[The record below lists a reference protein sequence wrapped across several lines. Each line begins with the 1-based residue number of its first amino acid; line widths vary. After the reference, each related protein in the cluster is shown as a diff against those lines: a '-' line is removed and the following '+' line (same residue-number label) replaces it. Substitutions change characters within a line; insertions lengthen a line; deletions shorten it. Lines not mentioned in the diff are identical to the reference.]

1 MYNYTSESARM
12 FDTSST
18 LGASTFSSGMSKF
31 GGGGGAVDT
40 DEGTFVGDRRAILRN
55 AKAKQSSFNSQSS
68 SRQMPFQQ
76 QQQPQFPM
84 HNNSSQRSLNTATMY
99 NDTTTIGTADN
110 YRQQHLHQQQQSQ
123 QSLQQQQQQQQPLQ
137 PYETDDL
144 MSTYS
149 MEMSSDKHYLQSR
162 QQPSRQNLLPPQS
175 QQQQQQQQGSGGGV
189 NNNNDGGGPLR
200 GSGMFLASSVHSGA
214 STGNSSHQRG
224 GVGMTNSIASG
235 GSNSMPRFRPPI
247 GSGGGGGLD
256 GSNRSGM
263 SDRSGNDYS
272 ASPQGGGMH
281 RYSPHP
287 PQQQQRQLQHHQQQQ
302 QHGGSM
308 RQSHHSRQSHIIEE
322 EDEYYMDNDDLDDII
337 EEDDL
342 DDEGE
347 PLPISPYR
355 QLIDAI
361 NMSILPTS
369 LRLSSLAQACEFF
382 DHRDKSIH
390 DAELREGAAFVLYHK
405 LAFVLRLSRCGEID
419 GEMEE
424 RGKLMEGTSTSGGGS
439 VTKDHHSNL
448 LGGMVG
454 GDSIGGMGVSSG
466 RAMMNHQ
473 QTYQRHLVSSTQL
486 QKQSE
491 HDKEIAMICSC
502 LEMIHRANP
511 DAIAQTWDECG
522 TEILPLLVSVLERPF
537 QKIERA
543 VWNAL
548 YNQSAGGAGGGA
560 GGAGA
565 GVANNVPGSLERAVA
580 MAVTRDQKLAV
591 QKVTKVLAM
600 YSLVPE
606 AKSPMCQ
613 CEGMLRWLTRI
624 IDTHN
629 YNRVKPGTPAFGGR
643 ASFRGRGSISGSL
656 VGGGGGGDGATFTSD
671 MPDEAKK
678 DSAKRLELA
687 SRATSGSGLYMTE
700 AARFNTIATLTNLA
714 ALESNRMPMLLEPGL
729 LDNICRAVHN
739 EHSDVPKQCSAL
751 AIMNLSNGDM
761 DNVPEMASNDMV
773 LETLLKL
780 IREVN
785 PETRRNAVVTI
796 FNIACSD
803 LNTVRLARY
812 RDGMI
817 LEALTELVG
826 SDDPVRLHDEAR
838 ANAAE
843 TLFNMACSDI
853 SETTDRMANHAGLLE
868 CLAVVLRG
876 EHTGLEVKM
885 YCSATLRRMAELI
898 RHPMIAQGALLSAL
912 VKAATWTSTDCIAEA
927 FRAQASEAEN
937 CVIMAHH
944 HGLLN
949 ALSRLALTGG
959 DDADVDKVRRAAVGA
974 IELMSRQD
982 EARALLAHNEGII
995 MALTKASYGD
1005 EGSLRD
1011 ESLTRQSM
1019 LSEMDEATFD
1029 QSYGRLE
1036 GDEEEASV
1044 QSRRIQLAL
1053 KNLVSAM

>member
-1 MYNYTSESARM
+1 MDAAVDIMFPWRKRPQPQSQQPPPNTGHNNSLDEQHYAAAAQSIRTNNMYGYKSESARM
-12 FDTSST
+12 FDSST
-18 LGASTFSSGMSKF
+18 AMR
-31 GGGGGAVDT
+31 GG
-40 DEGTFVGDRRAILRN
+40 DEGGTTTFVGDRRALFRN
-55 AKAKQSSFNSQSS
+55 SKRGGGSFNSASGS
-68 SRQMPFQQ
+68 GGFSGP
-76 QQQPQFPM
+76 
-84 HNNSSQRSLNTATMY
+84 SQRSLTTGTYAGESTIAT
-99 NDTTTIGTADN
+99 GDN
-110 YRQQHLHQQQQSQ
+110 YRK
-123 QSLQQQQQQQQPLQ
+123 QQQQQQWQRGGGQQAED
-137 PYETDDL
+137 Y

-149 MEMSSDKHYLQSR
+149 QELNSNQRQMQSR
-162 QQPSRQNLLPPQS
+162 QQPSRRRGINNNQS
-175 QQQQQQQQGSGGGV
+175 FTGSFTGGG
-189 NNNNDGGGPLR
+189 GGG
-200 GSGMFLASSVHSGA
+200 
-214 STGNSSHQRG
+214 
-224 GVGMTNSIASG
+224 
-235 GSNSMPRFRPPI
+235 PRFRPP
-247 GSGGGGGLD
+247 LD
-256 GSNRSGM
+256 SSARSGT
-263 SDRSGNDYS
+263 SQRSGLGSLESDDMLYQNQYGHS
-272 ASPQGGGMH
+272 SQGIVNQNN
-281 RYSPHP
+281 
-287 PQQQQRQLQHHQQQQ
+287 QQQQPQRS
-302 QHGGSM
+302 SM
-308 RQSHHSRQSHIIEE
+308 RQIIYEG
-322 EDEYYMDNDDLDDII
+322 
-337 EEDDL
+337 EEDDYID
-342 DDEGE
+342 DDEIMPPDE
-347 PLPISPYR
+347 EEELPISPYR
-355 QLIDAI
+355 QLLDAI
-361 NMSILPTS
+361 NMSILPSS

-382 DHRDKSIH
+382 DHRDRAIH

-424 RGKLMEGTSTSGGGS
+424 RAKMMMQEGRSS
-439 VTKDHHSNL
+439 
-448 LGGMVG
+448 
-454 GDSIGGMGVSSG
+454 GVSGEGDAPAGMSSSMNSKM
-466 RAMMNHQ
+466 MMNHQ
-473 QTYQRHLVSSTQL
+473 QTYQRHLVSSTQV

-502 LEMIHRANP
+502 LEMVHRANP

-537 QKIERA
+537 QKIEAA

-548 YNQSAGGAGGGA
+548 YNQSVSGGGGA
-560 GGAGA
+560 G
-565 GVANNVPGSLERAVA
+565 NVPGSLERAVA

-606 AKSPMCQ
+606 AKSPMCT
-613 CEGMLRWLTRI
+613 CVGMLRWLTRI

-629 YNRVKPGTPAFGGR
+629 YNRVKPGTPAFGGAASR
-643 ASFRGRGSISGSL
+643 AASRATTTASSRVGGSL
-656 VGGGGGGDGATFTSD
+656 RES
-671 MPDEAKK
+671 MNSQMSEEQKK
-678 DSAKRLELA
+678 DSEKRLELA

-780 IREVN
+780 MREDN

-838 ANAAE
+838 ANAAK

-898 RHPMIAQGALLSAL
+898 RYPMIAQGALLSAL

-927 FRAQASEAEN
+927 FRAQAMVPEN
-937 CVIMAHH
+937 CVNMVHH

-949 ALSRLALTGG
+949 ALSRLALTKG

-1005 EGSLRD
+1005 DGSTRD
-1011 ESLTRQSM
+1011 SLT
-1019 LSEMDEATFD
+1019 MDDGTYD
-1029 QSYGRLE
+1029 QSYGRLG
-1036 GDEEEASV
+1036 GDEDEENASV

>member
-1 MYNYTSESARM
+1 M
-12 FDTSST
+12 FDTTST
-18 LGASTFSSGMSKF
+18 LGASTFSTGMSKF
-31 GGGGGAVDT
+31 GRAGGGGD
-40 DEGTFVGDRRAILRN
+40 DDEEGTFVGDRRAILRN
-55 AKAKQSSFNSQSS
+55 AKARQQSSFNY
-68 SRQMPFQQ
+68 PIN
-76 QQQPQFPM
+76 
-84 HNNSSQRSLNTATMY
+84 NNSNRSLNASTLY

-110 YRQQHLHQQQQSQ
+110 YRQAHLN
-123 QSLQQQQQQQQPLQ
+123 QQQQQQA
-137 PYETDDL
+137 YEGADDL

-149 MEMSSDKHYLQSR
+149 MEMSSDKQYVQSR
-162 QQPSRQNLLPPQS
+162 QQPSRHNLPPPPQS
-175 QQQQQQQQGSGGGV
+175 QGGGG
-189 NNNNDGGGPLR
+189 NNNNID
-200 GSGMFLASSVHSGA
+200 GSGRLASSIRSGA
-214 STGNSSHQRG
+214 SMGASSRG
-224 GVGMTNSIASG
+224 GLASSIANSYASG
-235 GSNSMPRFRPPI
+235 GSSMPRFRPPV
-247 GSGGGGGLD
+247 GSSSGGLDNSNRSLRSDQSGGGAGGYG
-256 GSNRSGM
+256 GSGNRSTS
-263 SDRSGNDYS
+263 SDSDSIQYQNQYYGH
-272 ASPQGGGMH
+272 SPSSQGGVN
-281 RYSPHP
+281 RYSQTRR
-287 PQQQQRQLQHHQQQQ
+287 PQSRQLQQQ

-308 RQSHHSRQSHIIEE
+308 RHSHQSRQSHGGSSMRQSHIIEE
-322 EDEYYMDNDDLDDII
+322 EDEYYMDDEV
-337 EEDDL
+337 EEDDEFL
-342 DDEGE
+342 EEEEEDDIE

-424 RGKLMEGTSTSGGGS
+424 RGKLLEGGGAGTSGGSTSGGG
-439 VTKDHHSNL
+439 TKDHHLNL
-448 LGGMVG
+448 LGGSMVG
-454 GDSIGGMGVSSG
+454 GSFVAGGGSGSSG

-473 QTYQRHLVSSTQL
+473 QTYQRHLVNSTHL

-548 YNQSAGGAGGGA
+548 YNQNMSGGGGGA
-560 GGAGA
+560 GGMG
-565 GVANNVPGSLERAVA
+565 GVNNNVPGSLERAVA

-643 ASFRGRGSISGSL
+643 ASFRGKGGLRGS
-656 VGGGGGGDGATFTSD
+656 VGGGDGATYTSD

-678 DSAKRLELA
+678 DDAKRLELA

-927 FRAQASEAEN
+927 FRAQASESEN

-1029 QSYGRLE
+1029 QSYGGLE
-1036 GDEEEASV
+1036 GGDEEASV

>member
-1 MYNYTSESARM
+1 M
-12 FDTSST
+12 FND
-18 LGASTFSSGMSKF
+18 ASTIGS
-31 GGGGGAVDT
+31 GGGISKLGGGDGGH
-40 DEGTFVGDRRAILRN
+40 EGSFVGDRRALLRN
-55 AKAKQSSFNSQSS
+55 SK
-68 SRQMPFQQ
+68 QQ
-76 QQQPQFPM
+76 QQQT
-84 HNNSSQRSLNTATMY
+84 SSQRSLNTAGMY
-99 NDTTTIGTADN
+99 GGGGGGENTIGTGDN
-110 YRQQHLHQQQQSQ
+110 YRHHHQQGGGAA
-123 QSLQQQQQQQQPLQ
+123 
-137 PYETDDL
+137 DDL

-149 MEMSSDKHYLQSR
+149 LEMSANQHQMHSR
-162 QQPSRQNLLPPQS
+162 QQPSRTMMMQQ
-175 QQQQQQQQGSGGGV
+175 QQQQQQQQGQGQGQ
-189 NNNNDGGGPLR
+189 GGPR
-200 GSGMFLASSVHSGA
+200 Y
-214 STGNSSHQRG
+214 
-224 GVGMTNSIASG
+224 
-235 GSNSMPRFRPPI
+235 RPP
-247 GSGGGGGLD
+247 LD
-256 GSNRSGM
+256 SSNRSGFSERSGMSM
-263 SDRSGNDYS
+263 SDTVGSSSQQYHHHHQNSQKNQYGHSVSSSSTYYHNK
-272 ASPQGGGMH
+272 A
-281 RYSPHP
+281 
-287 PQQQQRQLQHHQQQQ
+287 QQQQRQQQPR
-302 QHGGSM
+302 GGGGNPSM
-308 RQSHHSRQSHIIEE
+308 RHIITE
-322 EDEYYMDNDDLDDII
+322 EDEYYDDDDY
-337 EEDDL
+337 
-342 DDEGE
+342 DDEDNIVLE
-347 PLPISPYR
+347 DEQQHHHQQQLLLKQQQEQELLPISPQR

-382 DHRDKSIH
+382 DHRDKSLH
-390 DAELREGAAFVLYHK
+390 DVELREGAAFVLYHK
-405 LAFVLRLSRCGEID
+405 LAFVLRLCRCGEID
-419 GEMEE
+419 VEMEE
-424 RGKLMEGTSTSGGGS
+424 RGKGGE
-439 VTKDHHSNL
+439 VYNNNKDI
-448 LGGMVG
+448 
-454 GDSIGGMGVSSG
+454 IGGAAASYGVG
-466 RAMMNHQ
+466 RNTTMIMNHQ
-473 QTYQRHLVSSTQL
+473 QTYQRHLVTSIQL

-522 TEILPLLVSVLERPF
+522 IEILPLLVSVLERPF
-537 QKIERA
+537 RKIENA
-543 VWNAL
+543 VWNVL
-548 YNQSAGGAGGGA
+548 YHQNVSRGGGGVLAAAGG
-560 GGAGA
+560 
-565 GVANNVPGSLERAVA
+565 NNFNTNVPGSLERAVA

-606 AKSPMCQ
+606 AKSPMCK

-629 YNRVKPGTPAFGGR
+629 YNRVKPGTPAFGGN
-643 ASFRGRGSISGSL
+643 ASLTSSFRGKGNKGGSG
-656 VGGGGGGDGATFTSD
+656 VGGTGGGGGGSSNLQGSFNSE
-671 MPDEAKK
+671 MSDEAKK

-687 SRATSGSGLYMTE
+687 TRATSGSGLYMTE

-714 ALESNRMPMLLEPGL
+714 ALESNRMSMLLEPGL

-780 IREVN
+780 IREDN

-868 CLAVVLRG
+868 CLAMVLRA

-927 FRAQASEAEN
+927 FRAQASEPEN

-949 ALSRLALTGG
+949 ALSRLALTRG

-995 MALTKASYGD
+995 MALTKASYGGD
-1005 EGSLRD
+1005 GSLKD
-1011 ESLTRQSM
+1011 SLMRQSM
-1019 LSEMDEATFD
+1019 MSEIDEGTFD

-1036 GDEEEASV
+1036 GDEDEEDASV

>member
-1 MYNYTSESARM
+1 MDAAVDIMFPWRKRPQPQSQQPPNTGHNSLPHPEEHAQHYAAAQSIRTNNMYGCKSESARM
-12 FDTSST
+12 FDSST
-18 LGASTFSSGMSKF
+18 IGTSAMRG
-31 GGGGGAVDT
+31 
-40 DEGTFVGDRRAILRN
+40 DEGTFMGDRRALFRN
-55 AKAKQSSFNSQSS
+55 SKRGGSFNSASDG
-68 SRQMPFQQ
+68 RGGP
-76 QQQPQFPM
+76 
-84 HNNSSQRSLNTATMY
+84 SQRSLNTGTYTGESTIAT
-99 NDTTTIGTADN
+99 GDN
-110 YRQQHLHQQQQSQ
+110 YRKQQQWQGGGGGQ
-123 QSLQQQQQQQQPLQ
+123 HAED
-137 PYETDDL
+137 Y

-149 MEMSSDKHYLQSR
+149 QELNSNQRQMQSR
-162 QQPSRQNLLPPQS
+162 QQPSRQR
-175 QQQQQQQQGSGGGV
+175 GV
-189 NNNNDGGGPLR
+189 NNNQSFTGSFTGGG
-200 GSGMFLASSVHSGA
+200 
-214 STGNSSHQRG
+214 G
-224 GVGMTNSIASG
+224 GG
-235 GSNSMPRFRPPI
+235 GPRFRPP
-247 GSGGGGGLD
+247 LD
-256 GSNRSGM
+256 SSARSGT
-263 SDRSGNDYS
+263 SQRSGLGSLESDDMLYQNQYGHS
-272 ASPQGGGMH
+272 QGIVNQN
-281 RYSPHP
+281 
-287 PQQQQRQLQHHQQQQ
+287 QQQPQRS
-302 QHGGSM
+302 SM
-308 RQSHHSRQSHIIEE
+308 RQIIYEG
-322 EDEYYMDNDDLDDII
+322 
-337 EEDDL
+337 EEDDYID
-342 DDEGE
+342 DDEIMPPDE
-347 PLPISPYR
+347 EEELPISPYR
-355 QLIDAI
+355 QLLDAI
-361 NMSILPTS
+361 NMSILPSS

-382 DHRDKSIH
+382 DHRDRAIH

-424 RGKLMEGTSTSGGGS
+424 RAKMMQEGRSGVSGGEGMTMEGKD
-439 VTKDHHSNL
+439 VTA
-448 LGGMVG
+448 GM
-454 GDSIGGMGVSSG
+454 SSSMNSKM
-466 RAMMNHQ
+466 MMNHQ
-473 QTYQRHLVSSTQL
+473 QTYQRHLVSSTQV

-502 LEMIHRANP
+502 LEMVHRANP

-537 QKIERA
+537 QKIEAA

-548 YNQSAGGAGGGA
+548 YNQSMSGGGGGGA
-560 GGAGA
+560 
-565 GVANNVPGSLERAVA
+565 VNNVPGSLERAVA

-606 AKSPMCQ
+606 AKSPMCT
-613 CEGMLRWLTRI
+613 CVGMLRWLTRI

-629 YNRVKPGTPAFGGR
+629 YNRVKPGTPAFGGSASR
-643 ASFRGRGSISGSL
+643 AASRATTTASSRVGGSL
-656 VGGGGGGDGATFTSD
+656 RES
-671 MPDEAKK
+671 MNSQMSEEQKK
-678 DSAKRLELA
+678 DSEKRLELA

-780 IREVN
+780 MREEN

-898 RHPMIAQGALLSAL
+898 RYPMIAQGALLSAL

-927 FRAQASEAEN
+927 FRAQAMVPEN
-937 CVIMAHH
+937 CVNMVHH

-949 ALSRLALTGG
+949 ALSRLALTKG

-1005 EGSLRD
+1005 DGSMRD
-1011 ESLTRQSM
+1011 SLT
-1019 LSEMDEATFD
+1019 MDDGTYD
-1029 QSYGRLE
+1029 QSYGRLGGE
-1036 GDEEEASV
+1036 EDEENASV

>member
-1 MYNYTSESARM
+1 MEAVDILFPWRKRPPPPQQSQQQPPPPNSSGGGGGHHSLPHPQEHTTQHYQQQQQQQ
-12 FDTSST
+12 TSSFNSAVSGRSRGPQQQQQQT
-18 LGASTFSSGMSKF
+18 LQRSFNNTGMH
-31 GGGGGAVDT
+31 GGGGGGGETTIGTSDNYRQQFGGGAVDDDDQMT
-40 DEGTFVGDRRAILRN
+40 TYSMEMS
-55 AKAKQSSFNSQSS
+55 AKQLLHHHQ
-68 SRQMPFQQ
+68 RQKQ
-76 QQQPQFPM
+76 QQQPGVPKYRPPLD
-84 HNNSSQRSLNTATMY
+84 NSNRSGMSSERSGMSMSAGSLLPY
-99 NDTTTIGTADN
+99 
-110 YRQQHLHQQQQSQ
+110 HQQNQYYGHSSSSSYQGQ
-123 QSLQQQQQQQQPLQ
+123 YPHPQQQQQQQQQ
-137 PYETDDL
+137 
-144 MSTYS
+144 
-149 MEMSSDKHYLQSR
+149 
-162 QQPSRQNLLPPQS
+162 
-175 QQQQQQQQGSGGGV
+175 
-189 NNNNDGGGPLR
+189 
-200 GSGMFLASSVHSGA
+200 
-214 STGNSSHQRG
+214 QRG
-224 GVGMTNSIASG
+224 G
-235 GSNSMPRFRPPI
+235 SN
-247 GSGGGGGLD
+247 
-256 GSNRSGM
+256 N
-263 SDRSGNDYS
+263 
-272 ASPQGGGMH
+272 MH
-281 RYSPHP
+281 HV
-287 PQQQQRQLQHHQQQQ
+287 
-302 QHGGSM
+302 
-308 RQSHHSRQSHIIEE
+308 ITE
-322 EDEYYMDNDDLDDII
+322 EDEEYNMDDDYDDDIL
-337 EEDDL
+337 EDDEL
-342 DDEGE
+342 NFNGGE
-347 PLPISPYR
+347 EQQLPISPYR

-390 DAELREGAAFVLYHK
+390 DAELCEGAAFVLYHK

-424 RGKLMEGTSTSGGGS
+424 RASNKLMMMMMNSGGGVGVGS
-439 VTKDHHSNL
+439 GGVEGNTKDNNNNH
-448 LGGMVG
+448 LGG
-454 GDSIGGMGVSSG
+454 SFIGGSG
-466 RAMMNHQ
+466 SRSAAMAMNHQ
-473 QTYQRHLVSSTQL
+473 QSYQRHLANSTNL

-537 QKIERA
+537 QKIENA

-548 YNQSAGGAGGGA
+548 YSQNMSGGGGGGGGGGA
-560 GGAGA
+560 VGG
-565 GVANNVPGSLERAVA
+565 VNNVPGSLERAVA
-580 MAVTRDQKLAV
+580 MAVTRDQKLAA

-606 AKSPMCQ
+606 AKSPMCK

-629 YNRVKPGTPAFGGR
+629 YNRVKPGTPAFGGS
-643 ASFRGRGSISGSL
+643 ASLTSSFRGKSGNGK
-656 VGGGGGGDGATFTSD
+656 VGGGGGGGGSNLRGSFNSE
-671 MPDEAKK
+671 MSDEAKK

-714 ALESNRMPMLLEPGL
+714 ALESNRMSMLLEPGL

-773 LETLLKL
+773 LDTLLKL
-780 IREVN
+780 IREDSR
-785 PETRRNAVVTI
+785 ETRRNAVVTI

-838 ANAAE
+838 SNAAE

-898 RHPMIAQGALLSAL
+898 CHPMIAQGALLSAL

-927 FRAQASEAEN
+927 FRAQASEPEN

-949 ALSRLALTGG
+949 ALSRLALTRG

-1005 EGSLRD
+1005 DGSLND
-1011 ESLTRQSM
+1011 SLTMTRQSM
-1019 LSEMDEATFD
+1019 VSATMDDTTFD
-1029 QSYGRLE
+1029 QQSYGRFE
-1036 GDEEEASV
+1036 GDEDGEEEEASV

>member
-1 MYNYTSESARM
+1 MEAVDILFPWRKRPPPQSQQSVATPSQGGSSYNSHSLPHPQEHGQHYNNNPNVMYGYTSESARM
-12 FDTSST
+12 FDTSTVGNST
-18 LGASTFSSGMSKF
+18 IGTSTIGSGGVSKF
-31 GGGGGAVDT
+31 GGGGGGGGDE
-40 DEGTFVGDRRAILRN
+40 EGTFVGDRRAVLRN
-55 AKAKQSSFNSQSS
+55 AKKNQSSFSSQSS
-68 SRQMPFQQ
+68 RNQQ
-76 QQQPQFPM
+76 QQQPLPHQS
-84 HNNSSQRSLNTATMY
+84 NSSQRSFTTDRY
-99 NDTTTIGTADN
+99 NDTTTIATMDNN
-110 YRQQHLHQQQQSQ
+110 YRMHQH
-123 QSLQQQQQQQQPLQ
+123 Q
-137 PYETDDL
+137 PYEGTDDL

-149 MEMSSDKHYLQSR
+149 QEMSTDKHHMQSR
-162 QQPSRQNLLPPQS
+162 QQPSRHLPS
-175 QQQQQQQQGSGGGV
+175 QG
-189 NNNNDGGGPLR
+189 ND
-200 GSGMFLASSVHSGA
+200 
-214 STGNSSHQRG
+214 RG
-224 GVGMTNSIASG
+224 GVMNSSIHSG
-235 GSNSMPRFRPPI
+235 GSRGGGLANSVGSSGSSMPRYRPAAAAAA
-247 GSGGGGGLD
+247 GGGLD
-256 GSNRSGM
+256 NSNR
-263 SDRSGNDYS
+263 SDRSGGGNMSMSDSGSVQYQNQYGHSQGVVSQYS
-272 ASPQGGGMH
+272 VARP
-281 RYSPHP
+281 
-287 PQQQQRQLQHHQQQQ
+287 QQ

-308 RQSHHSRQSHIIEE
+308 RQSSHIIEE
-322 EDEYYMDNDDLDDII
+322 EDEFYMDDEDDII
-337 EEDDL
+337 EEEDLIDDG
-342 DDEGE
+342 GE

-424 RGKLMEGTSTSGGGS
+424 RASKLLLEQGNTT
-439 VTKDHHSNL
+439 TKDNSSHHHQNL
-448 LGGMVG
+448 LGGMMG
-454 GDSIGGMGVSSG
+454 GGGGSNSG
-466 RAMMNHQ
+466 RNMMNHQ
-473 QTYQRHLVSSTQL
+473 QTYQRHLVNSTQL

-548 YNQSAGGAGGGA
+548 YNQNMSGGGA
-560 GGAGA
+560 AG
-565 GVANNVPGSLERAVA
+565 ANNVPGSLERAVA

-643 ASFRGRGSISGSL
+643 ASFRGKGGSG
-656 VGGGGGGDGATFTSD
+656 VGGGGGSNIHGSFNSD
-671 MPDEAKK
+671 MSDDAKK

-714 ALESNRMPMLLEPGL
+714 ALESNRMSMLLEPGL

-927 FRAQASEAEN
+927 FRAQASEPEN

-949 ALSRLALTGG
+949 ALSRLALTSG

-1019 LSEMDEATFD
+1019 MSEMDEATFD

-1036 GDEEEASV
+1036 GDEDEEASV

>member
-1 MYNYTSESARM
+1 MYGYKSESARM
-12 FDTSST
+12 FNDSALNS
-18 LGASTFSSGMSKF
+18 LGMSTFN
-31 GGGGGAVDT
+31 DT
-40 DEGTFVGDRRAILRN
+40 NKYGDDEGTFVGDRRAVLRN
-55 AKAKQSSFNSQSS
+55 AKMNRSNSSLRGNTANNNNNNNGSQRSFNNI
-68 SRQMPFQQ
+68 
-76 QQQPQFPM
+76 
-84 HNNSSQRSLNTATMY
+84 NNSQRSLGSNGTMP
-99 NDTTTIGTADN
+99 
-110 YRQQHLHQQQQSQ
+110 QSQ
-123 QSLQQQQQQQQPLQ
+123 QPPQRRQQQQQQQQQ
-137 PYETDDL
+137 SRPYNYEAGDDL

-149 MEMSSDKHYLQSR
+149 VEMMDDRQYGQSR
-162 QQPSRQNLLPPQS
+162 LQPSRHHHHSGVMNSSSFTSAASGGSAMPRYRPPIGGLDSSNRSNLSDRSAGSGQYQNQYGHTVVQGGGDRGVTPYS
-175 QQQQQQQQGSGGGV
+175 HQQQQQQ
-189 NNNNDGGGPLR
+189 
-200 GSGMFLASSVHSGA
+200 
-214 STGNSSHQRG
+214 HQRG
-224 GVGMTNSIASG
+224 
-235 GSNSMPRFRPPI
+235 SM
-247 GSGGGGGLD
+247 
-256 GSNRSGM
+256 
-263 SDRSGNDYS
+263 
-272 ASPQGGGMH
+272 
-281 RYSPHP
+281 
-287 PQQQQRQLQHHQQQQ
+287 
-302 QHGGSM
+302 
-308 RQSHHSRQSHIIEE
+308 SHVIEE
-322 EDEYYMDNDDLDDII
+322 EDKYYMDELEE
-337 EEDDL
+337 EEDDEEL
-342 DDEGE
+342 IDDNMDQE

-390 DAELREGAAFVLYHK
+390 DAELREGAAFVMYHK

-419 GEMEE
+419 NEMEG
-424 RGKLMEGTSTSGGGS
+424 RGKLLEGGGGKDSHHLLMGGSITGMEG
-439 VTKDHHSNL
+439 
-448 LGGMVG
+448 
-454 GDSIGGMGVSSG
+454 GVSSG
-466 RAMMNHQ
+466 SGSRNIMNHQ
-473 QTYQRHLVSSTQL
+473 QTYQRHLVNSTQL

-543 VWNAL
+543 VWSAL
-548 YNQSAGGAGGGA
+548 YNQNMSGGGA
-560 GGAGA
+560 A
-565 GVANNVPGSLERAVA
+565 GVNNVPGSLERAVA

-613 CEGMLRWLTRI
+613 CEGMLKWLTRI

-643 ASFRGRGSISGSL
+643 AARMSVSGVGAASSIKSEMS
-656 VGGGGGGDGATFTSD
+656 
-671 MPDEAKK
+671 DEAKK
-678 DSAKRLELA
+678 ESAQRLELA

-714 ALESNRMPMLLEPGL
+714 AFELNRMPMLMEPGL

-780 IREVN
+780 IREAY

-796 FNIACSD
+796 FNVACSD

-868 CLAVVLRG
+868 CLAMVLRG

-927 FRAQASEAEN
+927 FKAQASEPEN
-937 CVIMAHH
+937 CIIMAHH

-949 ALSRLALTGG
+949 ALSRLALAGG
-959 DDADVDKVRRAAVGA
+959 DDEDVDKVRRAAVGA

-982 EARALLAHNEGII
+982 EARALLANNEGII
-995 MALTKASYGD
+995 MALTKASYGED
-1005 EGSLRD
+1005 GSLRD
-1011 ESLTRQSM
+1011 ESLTRESI
-1019 LSEMDEATFD
+1019 LSEMDDGTFD
-1029 QSYGRLE
+1029 QSYGRLGGD
-1036 GDEEEASV
+1036 GDEDASV

>member
-1 MYNYTSESARM
+1 MEAVDILFPWRKRPPPQSQQQPQKQAPPTSPSVSKSTTGPSSYSLPHPNVMLYNYTSESARM
-12 FDTSST
+12 FDTSTAGGTS
-18 LGASTFSSGMSKF
+18 MSRRRTSD
-31 GGGGGAVDT
+31 VTQND

-55 AKAKQSSFNSQSS
+55 AKQSSFNSQS
-68 SRQMPFQQ
+68 QQ
-76 QQQPQFPM
+76 
-84 HNNSSQRSLNTATMY
+84 HTGTMY

-110 YRQQHLHQQQQSQ
+110 YRQQ
-123 QSLQQQQQQQQPLQ
+123 QQQQP
-137 PYETDDL
+137 PYEGTDDL
-144 MSTYS
+144 ISTYS
-149 MEMSSDKHYLQSR
+149 MEMSTDKQYMQSR
-162 QQPSRQNLLPPQS
+162 QQPSRRLPPRGMDGS
-175 QQQQQQQQGSGGGV
+175 DRGGNNSSFISGGG
-189 NNNNDGGGPLR
+189 GG
-200 GSGMFLASSVHSGA
+200 
-214 STGNSSHQRG
+214 
-224 GVGMTNSIASG
+224 
-235 GSNSMPRFRPPI
+235 
-247 GSGGGGGLD
+247 GGGGGLD
-256 GSNRSGM
+256 YSNRSAL
-263 SDRSGNDYS
+263 SDRSGGSGPYYQNQYGPS
-272 ASPQGGGMH
+272 SSQGGG
-281 RYSPHP
+281 YSHP
-287 PQQQQRQLQHHQQQQ
+287 RQQRQHQQQV
-302 QHGGSM
+302 GGSM
-308 RQSHHSRQSHIIEE
+308 RRNSHIIEE
-322 EDEYYMDNDDLDDII
+322 DDEYYNDQ
-337 EEDDL
+337 EEDDDL
-342 DDEGE
+342 IIDDERE
-347 PLPISPYR
+347 SLPISPYR

-424 RGKLMEGTSTSGGGS
+424 RAKLMMEGSAVGVGGGGTT
-439 VTKDHHSNL
+439 TKDNL
-448 LGGMVG
+448 LGGG
-454 GDSIGGMGVSSG
+454 GGSSSSG
-466 RAMMNHQ
+466 RNMMMTMNHQ
-473 QTYQRHLVSSTQL
+473 QTYQRHLANSTQL

-522 TEILPLLVSVLERPF
+522 VEILPLLVSVLERPF

-548 YNQSAGGAGGGA
+548 YNQNVSGGG
-560 GGAGA
+560 GGG
-565 GVANNVPGSLERAVA
+565 GVGGGGANNVPGSLERAVA

-643 ASFRGRGSISGSL
+643 ASFRGAGNSASG
-656 VGGGGGGDGATFTSD
+656 VGGGGSTLRGSFNSTLSE
-671 MPDEAKK
+671 EAKK

-927 FRAQASEAEN
+927 FKAQASEPEN

-949 ALSRLALTGG
+949 ALSRLALSSG

-982 EARALLAHNEGII
+982 EARALLARNEGII

-1005 EGSLRD
+1005 EGSLKD

-1019 LSEMDEATFD
+1019 MSEMDEATFD
-1029 QSYGRLE
+1029 QSYGRFE
-1036 GDEEEASV
+1036 GDEDEEASV